1 MKKKNSVLC
10 SEKILYIMQTQ
21 KTDIRKNILEVAR
34 TEFFEKGYKNASMR
48 NIAKNTGVGLS
59 NIYNYFKNKDEI
71 LEEVLSPLLQTFDR
85 TSEEHNSPEYISLDI
100 FISKE
105 YQQKQINMFVELILK
120 NRDELKLLLFKV
132 HGSSLENFTEEYTDR
147 HTEIGL
153 EYISKMKEKYPQ
165 INTNISDF
173 FIHTISSWW
182 ISIIGEIVSH
192 DLEDKEIQKF
202 ITEYMEFGTAGWK
215 KIMRI

>member
-1 MKKKNSVLC
+1 
-10 SEKILYIMQTQ
+10 MQTQ
-21 KTDIRKNILEVAR
+21 KTDIRKIILEVAKV
-34 TEFFEKGYKNASMR
+34 EFFEKGYKNASMR
-48 NIAKNTGVGLS
+48 NIAKNTGVCLS

-71 LEEVLSPLLQTFDR
+71 LEDVLKPLLQAFDIMLD
-85 TSEEHNSPEYISLDI
+85 EHNSPEYISLDI
-100 FISKE
+100 FISKD
-105 YQQKQINMFVELILK
+105 YQQNQINIFVDLILK
-120 NRDELKLLLFKV
+120 YREELKLLLFKV
-132 HGSSLENFTEEYTDR
+132 HGSSLENFTEEYTNR

-192 DLEDKEIQKF
+192 DLGDNEIQKF

-215 KIMRI
+215 KIMKV

>member
-1 MKKKNSVLC
+1 
-10 SEKILYIMQTQ
+10 MQVQ
-21 KTDIRKNILEVAR
+21 KTDIRKIILVVAKA
-34 TEFFEKGYKNASMR
+34 EFFEKGYKNASMR
-48 NIAKNTGVGLS
+48 TIAKNTGVGLS

-71 LEEVLSPLLQTFDR
+71 LEEVLRPLLKAFDILLD
-85 TSEEHNSPEYISLDI
+85 EHNSPEYISLDI

-105 YQQKQINMFVELILK
+105 YQQKQINIFVELILK
-120 NRDELKLLLFKV
+120 YREELKLLLFMV
-132 HGSSLENFTEEYTDR
+132 HGSSLENFNEEYTNR

-153 EYISKMKEKYPQ
+153 VYISKMKEKYPQ

-182 ISIIGEIVSH
+182 LSIIGEIVSH
-192 DLEDKEIQKF
+192 DLEDNEIQKF

-215 KIMRI
+215 KIMRV

>member
-1 MKKKNSVLC
+1 L
-10 SEKILYIMQTQ
+10 QTQ
-21 KTDIRKNILEVAR
+21 KTDIRKIILEVAKV
-34 TEFFEKGYKNASMR
+34 EFFEKGYKNASMR
-48 NIAKNTGVGLS
+48 NIAKNTGVCLS

-71 LEEVLSPLLQTFDR
+71 LEDVLKPLLQAFDIMLD
-85 TSEEHNSPEYISLDI
+85 EHNSPEYISLDI
-100 FISKE
+100 FISKD
-105 YQQKQINMFVELILK
+105 YQQNQINIFVDLILK
-120 NRDELKLLLFKV
+120 YREELKLLLFKV
-132 HGSSLENFTEEYTDR
+132 HGSSLENFTEEYTNR

-192 DLEDKEIQKF
+192 DLGDNEIQKF

-215 KIMRI
+215 KIMKV